1 MLMEVHKW
9 YGAGGGEQEGANAV
23 QSVLMQSNE

>member
-9 YGAGGGEQEGANAV
+9 YGAEGGEQEGANAV
-23 QSVLMQSNE
+23 QSVLIGE